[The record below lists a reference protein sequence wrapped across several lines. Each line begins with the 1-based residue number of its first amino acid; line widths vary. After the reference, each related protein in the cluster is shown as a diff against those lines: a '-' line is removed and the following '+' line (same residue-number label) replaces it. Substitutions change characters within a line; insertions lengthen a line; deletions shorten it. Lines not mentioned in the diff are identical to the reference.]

1 MNYTLQGDN
10 DINVMNDIE
19 YPKTPMHPQDTFES
33 LVNLPMVDYL
43 TKNIAAHVENPTT
56 VQDIPGLSELSTT
69 VLQGNELQSQW
80 LSHNMGDVVCCL
92 FIPIS
97 LIILTG

>member
-10 DINVMNDIE
+10 NINVMNDIE

-43 TKNIAAHVENPTT
+43 AENISAHVENPTT
-56 VQDIPGLSELSTT
+56 VQDIPGPSELSTT
-69 VLQGNELQSQW
+69 VLQGSELHSKW
-80 LSHNMGDVVCCL
+80 PSHNMGDVVRRL
-92 FIPIS
+92 FIPIPP
-97 LIILTG
+97 IILEG